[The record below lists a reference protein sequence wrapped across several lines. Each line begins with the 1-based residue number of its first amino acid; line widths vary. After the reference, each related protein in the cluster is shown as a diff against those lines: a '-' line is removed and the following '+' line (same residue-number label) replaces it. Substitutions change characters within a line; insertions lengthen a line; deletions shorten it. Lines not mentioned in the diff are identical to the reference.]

1 MGLYIIILNLIL
13 IIIKK
18 WRTNMKKVL
27 GTIAIVMML
36 ISISQVIPAME
47 TEFEKENIN
56 EEDLLNLKLF
66 AAIGIVNINK
76 QSNVIRG
83 YVLVG
88 YNSGEILS
96 FEMVNIGFQGN
107 PITLS
112 HSIFTTICLYEPA

>member
-1 MGLYIIILNLIL
+1 
-13 IIIKK
+13 
-18 WRTNMKKVL
+18 MKKVL